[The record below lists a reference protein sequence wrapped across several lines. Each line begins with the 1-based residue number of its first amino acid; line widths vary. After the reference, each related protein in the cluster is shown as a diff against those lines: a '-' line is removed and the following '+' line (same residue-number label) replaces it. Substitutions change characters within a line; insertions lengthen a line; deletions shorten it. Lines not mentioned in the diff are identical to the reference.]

1 MGGVSST
8 NGQSTTNTSGS
19 SAPATFGGPTGLLG
33 SIITPI
39 VQQTLAAQQSSN
51 QSPNITT
58 PSTTQPT
65 TYTPRYDNFG
75 GTNPSSSGLAEL
87 FSGLIN
93 SGAFQKAVTNPY
105 VPQGVNNPINVP
117 YGLQQQSMFNI
128 GNVNPYGGTYG
139 QSWNPYGNY
148 YQDYNRWSRPD
159 GDGAP
164 TTNTNIAPPP
174 GTTGPDALT
183 QLNFMSRNNNPNV

>member
-1 MGGVSST
+1 MGGQTSTQSSF
-8 NGQSTTNTSGS
+8 GP
-19 SAPATFGGPTGLLG
+19 SAPNPGTVGGPTGFLG
-33 SIITPI
+33 SIISP
-39 VQQTLAAQQSSN
+39 VVKQVLAEQQPQSSAQN
-51 QSPNITT
+51 PNITAPT
-58 PSTTQPT
+58 NPQPQ

-87 FSGLIN
+87 FSSLIN

-139 QSWNPYGNY
+139 QGWNPYGNY
-148 YQDYNRWSRPD
+148 YQSYNRYSQPD
-159 GDGAP
+159 GNNAP
-164 TTNTNIAPPP
+164 SVAPPP
-174 GTTGPDALT
+174 GTTGPDALS
-183 QLNFMSRNNNPNV
+183 QLNFMSRNNSQQI